1 MYERG
6 EIDCEEDLKRLT
18 KGDKPSSKN
27 RGKNLEVKPD
37 SKVIKTIKSID
48 ELEIFWQF

>member
-18 KGDKPSSKN
+18 KGESQINKN
-27 RGKNLEVKPD
+27 KNGRKEEKK
-37 SKVIKTIKSID
+37 SEEKSIKTIESID
-48 ELEIFWQF
+48 ELEIF